1 METKDLAQE
10 NIIKLTTL
18 FPELITEV
26 EREGKVV
33 KAVNVETLKNL
44 VGDFADGSNEFYELN
59 WVGKQESRQKIVMP
73 INKTLRPVIKD
84 SVDFENTENLYIEG
98 DNFEVLKLLQE
109 SYLNKIKMIYID
121 PPYNTGNDF
130 VYKDNFAM
138 SREEYD
144 DETGAID
151 EEGNKLFR
159 NTTTNGRFH
168 SDWLSMMFE
177 RLVIAKDLLRDDGV
191 IFISINDKEMNTLKG
206 ICNEVFGESNFSG
219 TLIWDK
225 NHSAQAGIF
234 KVYHEYVIAFAK
246 DISFVSV
253 PNAPNNDKFEAG
265 AIKRESSRH
274 IMQKFKFPSGTRFDA
289 PDGTELSGK
298 WGDAE
303 KVILHE
309 GRMIAENGKLKQ
321 DIVLEAAFTQAN
333 QMKQFFYGNKDS
345 LIDSRGQK
353 IIDFYFSASGKLK
366 ISKERG
372 VYTPPTILR
381 WGTQA
386 DTSNNL
392 AKLFNLTASPL
403 DNPKPIKM
411 LFDLSQWFTED
422 DDIIIDFFSGSATT
436 AHAVMQLNAEDGG
449 NRKFI
454 MVQLP
459 EQTAEDSEAFK
470 AGYKNICE
478 IGKERI
484 RRAAKKIKEENND
497 KDLLNVDF
505 GFRVFKLDSSNM
517 KDIYYNPKDIDQK
530 TLTNFRDNIKEGRT
544 DKDLLYQVLLE
555 MAVPIS
561 AKIKEETVNN
571 KTVYLVNDDFL
582 VACFDD
588 DVDLEMIKEIAEFK
602 PLRFVFKDS
611 SFKDDAA
618 KVNCYEYLMNKLP
631 STIVKVI

>member
-1 METKDLAQE
+1 MSMETKDLSQE

-121 PPYNTGNDF
+121 PPYNTGKDF

-138 SREEYD
+138 SRGEYD

-151 EEGNKLFR
+151 EDGNKLFL

-191 IFISINDKEMNTLKG
+191 IFVSIDDNEAHNLQNMM
-206 ICNEVFGESNFSG
+206 NEVFGEENFLGQVSRATGTPTGQGTNGLVSELDYIIIYSKSEIGFISG
-219 TLIWDK
+219 LPFSDSDRSIYNQED
-225 NHSAQAGIF
+225 
-234 KVYHEYVIAFAK
+234 
-246 DISFVSV
+246 
-253 PNAPNNDKFEAG
+253 
-265 AIKRESSRH
+265 
-274 IMQKFKFPSGTRFDA
+274 
-289 PDGTELSGK
+289 
-298 WGDAE
+298 
-303 KVILHE
+303 
-309 GRMIAENGKLKQ
+309 ENGKYLTRPLRKTGGEDKREDRPSMYFALISPDKKEVYPIGPGGYESRWRCSLNKFKEFTSHDLIEWKQIKENDELVWKPYLKFYLEGRLKQ
-321 DIVLEAAFTQAN
+321 PSNLWQNIE
-333 QMKQFFYGNKDS
+333 GNK
-345 LIDSRGQK
+345 K
-353 IIDFYFSASGKLK
+353 AS
-366 ISKERG
+366 
-372 VYTPPTILR
+372 VDLR
-381 WGTQA
+381 KMFGE
-386 DTSNNL
+386 
-392 AKLFNLTASPL
+392 KLF
-403 DNPKPIKM
+403 DFPKPVELIKRCIQIASDNG
-411 LFDLSQWFTED
+411 DL
-422 DDIIIDFFSGSATT
+422 ILDFFSGSATT

-618 KVNCYEYLMNKLP
+618 KVNCDEYLMNKLP